1 MGREAQAHGRW
12 AYGTGVNLG
21 DGRGLSV
28 PALCALG
35 SSEHGCVEVSSGNR
49 SLHLYPYLAWRVQL
63 YAHPNPVRGG
73 VPPPA
78 RWRGGR
84 WGSTPTAGGVVGLSG
99 AGTLTTGG
107 VEWDGGL
114 QQYSAEPVR
123 PIVRPVNGVVL
134 VDGLSRR

>member
-1 MGREAQAHGRW
+1 M
-12 AYGTGVNLG
+12 
-21 DGRGLSV
+21 

-78 RWRGGR
+78 VA
-84 WGSTPTAGGVVGLSG
+84 WGPVGVPPPPVGWW
-99 AGTLTTGG
+99 A
-107 VEWDGGL
+107 
-114 QQYSAEPVR
+114 
-123 PIVRPVNGVVL
+123 
-134 VDGLSRR
+134 